1 MEPYAGLKIPLGY
14 ERSKDAAL
22 FDRSY
27 PIGYQIASGSV
38 PGVFGIRSDTNVTLL
53 EEVCRFGKVVEAIPD
68 GLSPPPRGP
77 FAFFW
82 PIAVAERCIKTE
94 HRVHAGIIFYLYI
107 NYLRNVCSF
116 FALCSFFVY
125 TLEKSTLSVLCHR
138 RTTQHSLKCS

>member
-68 GLSPPPRGP
+68 GLSPPPRAGRSLSFGRSLLP
-77 FAFFW
+77 NGALKPNTGFMQVLFF
-82 PIAVAERCIKTE
+82 IYISIIYVTYVRFLHYVRFLCTLLK
-94 HRVHAGIIFYLYI
+94 RVH
-107 NYLRNVCSF
+107 
-116 FALCSFFVY
+116 
-125 TLEKSTLSVLCHR
+125 
-138 RTTQHSLKCS
+138 